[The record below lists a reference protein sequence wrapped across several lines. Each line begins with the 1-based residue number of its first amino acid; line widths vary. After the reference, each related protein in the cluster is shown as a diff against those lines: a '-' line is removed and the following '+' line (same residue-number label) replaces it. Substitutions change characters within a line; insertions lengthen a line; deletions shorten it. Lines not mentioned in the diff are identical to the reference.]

1 VVGSPL
7 VVVRRPA
14 PHPCRRSSP
23 ASEGGAKG
31 GGEGAEG
38 FAGAGVASSRRE
50 RRESAA
56 AAGSGGRGR
65 RGDLWGGGGSAG
77 LRRWG
82 LRGRAL
88 GLGWNLY
95 NEVEMGYLG

>member
-23 ASEGGAKG
+23 VSEGAQR
-31 GGEGAEG
+31 GEGRGQRASP
-38 FAGAGVASSRRE
+38 ALASSRRE